1 MLKFKLKYHWLAV
14 PIALMIVGGTGKAF
28 AIPDQIFLP
37 YVDDIRS
44 NLPLGWTM
52 RLPSQVRLESSARIK
67 SSDLIVKVFPSTTPS
82 GLTVGLFTCETDP
95 QPCLVG
101 TFSVDEKDSANA
113 QRDLQKHKA
122 AATPIKLGK
131 GLLGYLLEG
140 PRQNPAYPFS
150 SVMWEQDNMIYTVSF
165 VARERQQELPNLY
178 LDEQRQNVL
187 YMAYYMANDQP
198 LRSIPTVAKPIP
210 PLPQN
215 LK

>member
-1 MLKFKLKYHWLAV
+1 MLKFLLKCHWLTL
-14 PIALMIVGGTGKAF
+14 PIALVLVGGAGKAL
-28 AIPDQIFLP
+28 ALPDQIFMP
-37 YVDDIRS
+37 YLDEIRS
-44 NLPLGWTM
+44 NLPSGWTM

-67 SSDLIVKVFPSTTPS
+67 ASDLIVKVFPSATPS
-82 GLTVGLFTCETDP
+82 GLTVGLFTCESDP

-101 TFSVDEKDSANA
+101 TFSVVEKDSTNA

-122 AATPIKLGK
+122 AVTPIKLGK
-131 GLLGYLLEG
+131 GLLGYLMEG

-165 VARERQQELPNLY
+165 LAKGRQQVLPNLY

-198 LRSIPTVAKPIP
+198 LRSIPSVAKPIP